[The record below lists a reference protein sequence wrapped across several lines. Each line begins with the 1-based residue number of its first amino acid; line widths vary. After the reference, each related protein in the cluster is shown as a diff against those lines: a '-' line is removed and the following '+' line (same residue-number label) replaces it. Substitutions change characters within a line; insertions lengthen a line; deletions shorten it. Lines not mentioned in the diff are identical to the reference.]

1 MGPLDALWHLMNFA
15 LPALGVGALGA
26 LAAKLAWRQELGR
39 ASWVRLA
46 AWASGA
52 GLAALVAGLLL
63 FGRDG
68 RMATYLLLVLASA
81 AALWWSGFGPG
92 RR

>member
-1 MGPLDALWHLMNFA
+1 MRRR
-15 LPALGVGALGA
+15 PATVRCGSPRRISTRTARIANGVN
-26 LAAKLAWRQELGR
+26 R
-39 ASWVRLA
+39 VRLA
-46 AWASGA
+46 SWASGA